1 MTCLVRMMF
10 KKAETN
16 SASRDYKITGLA
28 DQVFQKESSF
38 RSSSKLSCLA
48 VMSFSLAGIPL
59 NCRFSLGFVRG
70 LRLTCIVDVEAES
83 FLFFTV
89 WMNPLGVCRK
99 CRFRLW
105 SCFLEAERVL
115 VFSAVLLLFCSAEY
129 EQG

>member
-16 SASRDYKITGLA
+16 SVSRDYKITCLA
-28 DQVFQKESSF
+28 DQLFQKESSL

-48 VMSFSLAGIPL
+48 IMSLSLEAMPL
-59 NCRFSLGFVRG
+59 NCRFSLAFVRG

-89 WMNPLGVCRK
+89 
-99 CRFRLW
+99 
-105 SCFLEAERVL
+105 
-115 VFSAVLLLFCSAEY
+115 
-129 EQG
+129 